1 MADLIDDQVLAELR
15 NNPPRYFVSDNLSWL
30 NNAVSKVRGISLP
43 DCGAVLTDRLATH
56 FEFIRAFHGCR
67 AVTTTSYQ
75 TKGIIAC
82 DPAALDQLAHELFGN
97 RELIQ
102 QAIQELAKSDRNFSY
117 REHNQGKVWF
127 CLEAE
132 ELTEFCGHYLLS
144 GSEYL
149 QSIASRI
156 GDRDTL
162 RQRGRA
168 TIIECDV
175 PVADVPKDTLSELA
189 GVILEMIAEKYC
201 VRPYQPEI
209 LGFGFCINTHLAPEN
224 IVKFHFPSQI
234 PNPHNYL
241 IRED

>member
-1 MADLIDDQVLAELR
+1 MSDLIDERVLAELKT
-15 NNPPRYFVSDNLSWL
+15 NPPRYFVSDNLSWL
-30 NNAVSKVRGISLP
+30 NNAVSKVKGTSTP

-67 AVTTTSYQ
+67 AISTTSYEA
-75 TKGIIAC
+75 KGIVAC

-97 RELIQ
+97 GELVQ
-102 QAIQELAKSDRNFSY
+102 QAIQALAKSDRDFSY

-132 ELTEFCGHYLLS
+132 ELTEFCGHYLLN

-149 QSIASRI
+149 QAIACRI
-156 GDRDTL
+156 GDRATL

-175 PVADVPKDTLSELA
+175 PVADVPAPFLSELA
-189 GVILEMIAEKYC
+189 GDILKMIAEKYC

-209 LGFGFCINTHLAPEN
+209 LGFGFCINTNLAPEN
-224 IVKFHFPSQI
+224 IVTFHFPHQI
-234 PNPHNYL
+234 PNPHNYQM
-241 IRED
+241 RED